1 MAEICP
7 FYGVRYN
14 PEVVKDIA
22 SVICPP
28 YDVISKDEQKV
39 YYEKSPYN
47 IIRLEHAMELPGDS
61 SNDNRHIRASTTLN
75 QWLKDRVLVTD
86 HVPSIYIHEHT
97 FTYQGIRK
105 RRLGFTA
112 CVRLEPWEKRMVIPH
127 ENTVAGIK
135 SDRLDLMRACNA
147 NFSPLLG
154 LYEDPGQKI
163 AKLLSVQISRKPVL
177 DFTTNDEAH
186 RLWVANEPEFIQR
199 ISHFLAP
206 KPIYIADG
214 HHRYETALAYQS
226 EKRQNSPHVSG
237 HEAFN
242 FVMMTLV
249 SFSDP
254 GLLVLPVHR
263 LVKGISAEDMKRFAE
278 ELAAMFHTESLPLEG
293 PTRLPEIKG
302 AIARVVGLKEGVVTG
317 LKLRPDVHVK
327 TLMPQKHSDAYNR
340 LEVSILQHL
349 VLDRLATI
357 DSGVS
362 IAYTPNI
369 EAALNMVDR
378 GDYQLAFI
386 LNPIALS
393 AIKAIADA
401 HDRMPGKSTYFY
413 PKLPTGL
420 VINLLQGTL

>member
-1 MAEICP
+1 MAEISP

-14 PEVVKDIA
+14 LEIVKDMA
-22 SVICPP
+22 LVICPP

-39 YYEKSPYN
+39 YYERSQYN

-61 SNDNRHIRASTTLN
+61 TGDNKHARASATLN
-75 QWLKDRVLVTD
+75 QWLKERVLLTD
-86 HVPSIYIHEHT
+86 QVPSLYIHEQT
-97 FTYQGIRK
+97 FTYQGTRR

-112 CVRLEPWEKRMVIPH
+112 CVRLEPWEKRMILPH

-154 LYEDPGQKI
+154 LYEDPGQRI
-163 AKLLSVQISRKPVL
+163 AKLLGVQTSRKPVL
-177 DFTTNDEAH
+177 DFAADGETH
-186 RLWVANEPEFIQR
+186 RLWIANEPEFIQR

-214 HHRYETALAYQS
+214 HHRYETALAYQA
-226 EKRQNSPHVSG
+226 ERRKNSPYSTG

-263 LVKGISAEDMKRFAE
+263 VVKGISEENMKRFIN
-278 ELAAMFHTESLPLEG
+278 ELNTLFLTDSLPLED
-293 PTRLPEIKG
+293 TSRVPEMSG
-302 AIARVVGLKEGVVTG
+302 VIARVIGLKEGAVIG
-317 LKLRPDVHVK
+317 LRLRPDMHIKAV
-327 TLMPQKHSDAYNR
+327 MPPGHSDAYNK

-349 VLDRLATI
+349 VLDKLIAL
-357 DSGVS
+357 DKGVS
-362 IAYTPNI
+362 IVYTPNAK
-369 EAALNMVDR
+369 AAVDMVSK

-386 LNPIALS
+386 LNPIPLS
-393 AIKAIADA
+393 AIKAVADA
-401 HDRMPGKSTYFY
+401 NDRMPGKSTYFY

-420 VINLLQGTL
+420 VINRLEGTL

>member
-1 MAEICP
+1 LAEICP
-7 FYGVRYN
+7 FCGVRYN
-14 PEVVKDIA
+14 LEIVKDMA

-28 YDVISKDEQKV
+28 YDVISKDEQKA

-47 IIRLEHAMELPGDS
+47 IIRLEHAMELPDDS
-61 SNDNRHIRASTTLN
+61 DNDNRHTRASATLN

-86 HVPSIYIHEHT
+86 HVPSLYIHEQT
-97 FTYQGIRK
+97 FTYQGVRK

-112 CVRLEPWEKRMVIPH
+112 CVRLEPWEKRMVLPH

-147 NFSPLLG
+147 NFSPLFG

-163 AKLLSVQISRKPVL
+163 AKLLSVQTSRKPAL
-177 DFTTNDEAH
+177 DFATDGEVH
-186 RLWVANEPEFIQR
+186 RLWVASEPEFIQR

-226 EKRQNSPHVSG
+226 EKRQHSPYFSG

-249 SFSDP
+249 SFSDS

-263 LVKGISAEDMKRFAE
+263 VVRGISTEDIDRFAK
-278 ELAAMFHTESLPLEG
+278 ELAAVFDIESLPIENA
-293 PTRLPEIKG
+293 TKMPEIRG
-302 AIARVVGLKEGVVTG
+302 AIARMVGLKKGFITG

-327 TLMPQKHSDAYNR
+327 TLMPRDHSDAYNK
-340 LEVSILQHL
+340 LEVNILQHL
-349 VLDRLATI
+349 VLDKLTAI
-357 DSGVS
+357 ESGVS
-362 IAYTPNI
+362 IAYTPNA
-369 EAALNMVDR
+369 EAAVNMVDR

-393 AIKAIADA
+393 AIKAVADA
-401 HDRMPGKSTYFY
+401 NDRMPGKSTYFY

-420 VINLLQGTL
+420 VINLLEGTL

>member
-14 PEVVKDIA
+14 LEIVKDMA
-22 SVICPP
+22 PVICPP
-28 YDVISKDEQKV
+28 YDVISEDEQKA
-39 YYEKSPYN
+39 YYQRSPYN

-61 SNDNRHIRASTTLN
+61 TDNNKHARASATFN
-75 QWLKDRVLVTD
+75 QWLKERVLITD
-86 HVPSIYIHEHT
+86 HVPSLYIHEQT
-97 FTYQGIRK
+97 FTYQGTRR
-105 RRLGFTA
+105 RRLGFIA
-112 CVRLEPWEKRMVIPH
+112 CVRLEPPEKRMVLPH

-135 SDRLDLMRACNA
+135 SDRLELMRACNA
-147 NFSPLLG
+147 NFSPLLA

-163 AKLLSVQISRKPVL
+163 AKLLSVQTGRKPVL
-177 DFTTNDEAH
+177 DFVTNGEAH
-186 RLWVANEPEFIQR
+186 RLWVATEPEFIQR

-214 HHRYETALAYQS
+214 HHRYEVALAYQS
-226 EKRQNSPHVSG
+226 EKRQSSPYVSG

-263 LVKGISAEDMKRFAE
+263 VIKGISDGDRKRLMQ
-278 ELAAMFHTESLPLEG
+278 ELAELFHTESMPLEDRSG
-293 PTRLPEIKG
+293 IPEFSG
-302 AIARVVGLKEGVVTG
+302 VIARVIGLQEGFVTG
-317 LKLRPDVHVK
+317 LKLRSDVPLK
-327 TLMPQKHSDAYNR
+327 ALMPRGHCDAYTK

-349 VLDRLATI
+349 VIEKLTGI
-357 DSGVS
+357 DSNVS
-362 IAYTPNI
+362 IAYTPSA
-369 EAALNMVDR
+369 EAALRMVSQ

-386 LNPIALS
+386 LNPIPLG

-401 HDRMPGKSTYFY
+401 NDRMPGKSTYFY

-420 VINLLQGTL
+420 VINRLEGTL